1 MKRKGST
8 TSIVIATIAGLS
20 VLGVAGYRMMSGD
33 CSTCPISGTE
43 MEAQTVA
50 TEGAGDSCCPL
61 KTGSESTATL
71 VSTEAGES
79 CSTKSSCSMET
90 SCTDKAAESCET
102 SCSDEGAQVEMISTT
117 TESCE
122 TSCSEKSSCSSEG
135 AATGA
140 QVEMISTTTEAEECG
155 SACAGDACGKDADAC
170 CGKCEAG
177 KELAKAPQ

>member
-43 MEAQTVA
+43 MNAQAVS
-50 TEGAGDSCCPL
+50 TESTGDSCCAL
-61 KTGSESTATL
+61 KAGSESTATL
-71 VSTEAGES
+71 VATDAAGES
-79 CSTKSSCSMET
+79 CGTESACGMET
-90 SCTDKAAESCET
+90 ACTDKAAE
-102 SCSDEGAQVEMISTT
+102 VEMISTT

-122 TSCSEKSSCSSEG
+122 SSCSEKTSCSSE
-135 AATGA
+135 AAE
-140 QVEMISTTTEAEECG
+140 VEMISTTTEAAECG
-155 SACAGDACGKDADAC
+155 SACAGDACGEDADAC

>member
-33 CSTCPISGTE
+33 CSSCAITGV
-43 MEAQTVA
+43 EATAATTVA
-50 TEGAGDSCCPL
+50 TQSTGDSCCPL
-61 KTGSESTATL
+61 TDGQKQIEATP
-71 VSTEAGES
+71 VATEAAGES
-79 CSTKSSCSMET
+79 CSGEKACGMET
-90 SCTDKAAESCET
+90 ACSDKA
-102 SCSDEGAQVEMISTT
+102 AQVEMVSTT
-117 TESCE
+117 GESCE
-122 TSCSEKSSCSSEG
+122 VACSEKAACEG
-135 AATGA
+135 DAA
-140 QVEMISTTTEAEECG
+140 QVELVSTTTEASDCG